1 MTTRL
6 YINMIVV
13 LALGIGMT
21 AWVVSNIIGT
31 GFFTQPFAVTADFAA
46 SGGVFTNQEVTYRG
60 VLIGQV
66 GDMKLNDDGVTIELL
81 IDKEWE
87 GRIPSSLAATVQ
99 SKSAVGE
106 QFVNLTP
113 LDPTSEPLASGD
125 KIPRENTSLPVD
137 FQELLASLDRVLED
151 VPPDQLRNLS
161 QNLAVALRGREED
174 IATIIDS
181 LGTLSEGFANVAEE
195 QQRLLSNATTTGREF
210 LRTKDEFAAAMKAAD
225 DVFAGIGDE
234 PEELSALFKANDR
247 LAREASALLA
257 RRGDELAG
265 GVRALADFVDY
276 QEDIKVDVAQS
287 LVHLPQF
294 LHAIEDASVPWRSPD
309 GRFFYRIRVGYVY
322 DNVRS
327 TWPCKYRLPEGYERY
342 QFERAARDP
351 ITTMN
356 CLPTPPAE
364 EDLLVESLVAAL
376 TDWANARPVHDPISD
391 RERRQA
397 QAVLDIPASVQI
409 PDALGH
415 LLEDL
420 GGTPD
425 AMTTPTPTPTP
436 SSSPPSGS

>member
-1 MTTRL
+1 MSTRL
-6 YINMIVV
+6 YVNMLIV

-31 GFFTQPFAVTADFAA
+31 GFFNKPFVVTADFAA

-60 VLIGQV
+60 VLIGKV
-66 GDMKLNDDGVTIELL
+66 GEMSLNDDGVDIELL
-81 IDKEWE
+81 IDEQWQ
-87 GRIPSSLAATVQ
+87 GRIPSSVAATVQ

-113 LDPTSEPLASGD
+113 IDPDSEPLADGD
-125 KIPRENTSLPVD
+125 TIAREDTSLPVD

-161 QNLAVALRGREED
+161 QNLAVALRGRGED

-181 LGTLSEGFANVAEE
+181 LSTLSGGFASVAEE
-195 QQRLLSNATTTGREF
+195 QKRLLSNATQTGREF
-210 LRTKDEFAAAMKAAD
+210 LRTKDEFAAALAAAD

-276 QEDIKVDVAQS
+276 QEDIKVDIAQG

-327 TWPCKYRLPEGYERY
+327 TWPCKYKLPEGYERY

-351 ITTMN
+351 ITTMT

-364 EDLLVESLVAAL
+364 EDLLIESLVAAL
-376 TDWANARPVHDPISD
+376 TEWANARPELDPMTE
-391 RERRQA
+391 RERNEA
-397 QAVLDIPASVQI
+397 KETLDLPASVQI

-420 GGTPD
+420 GGTTD
-425 AMTTPTPTPTP
+425 SNTVPTPAPTATPEASPTP
-436 SSSPPSGS
+436 